1 MQDIFNRPKFDSF
14 TISIPFEKCKIIDS
28 TFGESFIKVYSN
40 TAEIEENKDFYN
52 NYITKKD
59 SKTQTFVKYKI
70 VEQLTAKGRAKFVQI
85 MLTSK
90 LLLKDYFQGIN
101 LQNIDFILDRINSE
115 QIIFIEKQTFLSAN
129 VTDIDIC
136 KDFKLNTKQFNELKK
151 AMIQNVLPNKQ
162 KYVESKSERAKELFG
177 LQLNSRAKA
186 TPTNPFAKLYCKTI
200 ELQKK
205 SKDFYIQN
213 LQEHHDEIIKQGIAR
228 FEVTIKAQR
237 HKDRLNISH
246 VKTLNELLSLTTAEM
261 NDIYQKI
268 IYQYFKPTKRT
279 FIEISKD
286 LKGYEIALI
295 NSIDWIC
302 MLDSKITTAEILN
315 KLLQGTTNKKQ
326 KFDLKKMIL
335 RLINEHTIL
344 SKKIAQNDSEK
355 EEVTEV
361 LKSLK
366 IYDFE

>member
-1 MQDIFNRPKFDSF
+1 MQDIFNRAKFDSF
-14 TISIPFEKCKIIDS
+14 TISIPFDSCTIVDS

-115 QIIFIEKQTFLSAN
+115 QIIYIDKKNLLNAN

-136 KDFKLNTKQFNELKK
+136 KDFRLNTKQFNELKK
-151 AMIQNVLPNKQ
+151 AMEQNVLPNKQ

-213 LQEHHDEIIKQGIAR
+213 LQEHHDKIIKQGIAR

-237 HKDRLNISH
+237 HKDRLKISH
-246 VKTLNELLSLTTAEM
+246 VKTLNDLLSLTPAEV
-261 NDIYQKI
+261 NEIYQKI
-268 IYQYFKPTKRT
+268 VFQYFKPTKRT
-279 FIEISKD
+279 AGTENDNTPISDDLVFNLIELLFIK
-286 LKGYEIALI
+286 
-295 NSIDWIC
+295 
-302 MLDSKITTAEILN
+302 DSKITSAEIINWCVKNETNKSRKYKKKMKVTDALN
-315 KLLQGTTNKKQ
+315 KFENLQ
-326 KFDLKKMIL
+326 
-335 RLINEHTIL
+335 
-344 SKKIAQNDSEK
+344 KIAQNDSEK
-355 EEVTEV
+355 AEVTDI
-361 LKSLK
+361 LKTLK
-366 IYDFE
+366 IYDF

>member
-1 MQDIFNRPKFDSF
+1 MQDIFNRAKFDSF
-14 TISIPFEKCKIIDS
+14 TISIPFDSCTIIDS

-70 VEQLTAKGRAKFVQI
+70 VEQLTAEGRAKFVQI

-90 LLLKDYFQGIN
+90 LLLKDYFQGID

-115 QIIFIEKQTFLSAN
+115 QIIYIDKKSLLSAN
-129 VTDIDIC
+129 ITDIDIC

-151 AMIQNVLPNKQ
+151 AMEQNVLPNKQ

-213 LQEHHDEIIKQGIAR
+213 LQEHHDKIIKQGIAR

-237 HKDRLNISH
+237 HKDRLKISH
-246 VKTLNELLSLTTAEM
+246 VKTLNDLLSLTPAEV
-261 NDIYQKI
+261 NEIYQKI
-268 IYQYFKPTKRT
+268 VFQYFKPTKRT
-279 FIEISKD
+279 AGTETNLD
-286 LKGYEIALI
+286 LKYYEQGLLNFINGYLMYDS
-295 NSIDWIC
+295 SI
-302 MLDSKITTAEILN
+302 SSAEILQIGL
-315 KLLQGTTNKKQ
+315 KETKNKKQ
-326 KFDLKKMIL
+326 KADLKKCIL
-335 RLINEHTIL
+335 RLIENHTIL

-355 EEVTEV
+355 AEVTDI
-361 LKSLK
+361 LKTLK
-366 IYDFE
+366 IYDF

>member
-1 MQDIFNRPKFDSF
+1 MQNIFNRAKFDSF
-14 TISIPFEKCKIIDS
+14 TISIPFDSCTIIDS

-70 VEQLTAKGRAKFVQI
+70 VEQLTAKGRAKVVQI

-101 LQNIDFILDRINSE
+101 LQNIDFILDRINLE
-115 QIIFIEKQTFLSAN
+115 QIIYIDKKTLLSAN

-136 KDFKLNTKQFNELKK
+136 KDFKLNTKQFNDLKK
-151 AMIQNVLPNKQ
+151 AMEQNVLPNKQ

-213 LQEHHDEIIKQGIAR
+213 LQEHHDKIIKQGIAR

-237 HKDRLNISH
+237 HKDRLKISH
-246 VKTLNELLSLTTAEM
+246 VKTLNDLLSLTPAEV

-268 IYQYFKPTKRT
+268 VFQYFKPTKRT
-279 FIEISKD
+279 PAEQSKD
-286 LKGYEIALI
+286 LKGYELALK
-295 NSIDWIC
+295 NAIDWIC
-302 MLDSKITTAEILN
+302 MLDSKVTTAEILN
-315 KLLQGTTNKKQ
+315 KFLQGTANKKQ

-335 RLINEHTIL
+335 RLIEKHTIL

-355 EEVTEV
+355 AEVTDI
-361 LKSLK
+361 LKTLK
-366 IYDFE
+366 IYDF